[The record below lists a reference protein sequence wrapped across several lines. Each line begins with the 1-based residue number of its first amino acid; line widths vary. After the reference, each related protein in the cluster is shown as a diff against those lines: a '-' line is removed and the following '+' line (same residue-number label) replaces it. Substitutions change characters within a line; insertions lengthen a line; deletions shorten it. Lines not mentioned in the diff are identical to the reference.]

1 MSRTLKILRS
11 AKPNFRRDIHPG
23 TSLLKQVVT
32 DPNRIRLASRY
43 FLTDIPSAITPA
55 TRLNDILN
63 KIEQGST
70 LSSMP
75 LIYLQQQGFLA
86 LKQFVE
92 GEINYE
98 KFSELAITEQTARE
112 HAVLVQKIK
121 EEKEAEDRDAI
132 YKAKSELYF
141 QRREEDQRRL
151 ENDPKYIAKIKNQQ
165 LRARYGLD
173 QFIEEQFFARLMQI
187 IHHVDNGDRF
197 SEIDIIWLTTEG
209 EAYYTEILKTTYHDR
224 EAQFY
229 ASDYNQTNNPWHAVS
244 ASKHYRKSNQPTKAH
259 NLLVSIPTARKS
271 EPKLNSAISTTH
283 GGVMRDLNRFD
294 EALEFGNQAHNLTP
308 KDFHPCTLL
317 GAVYFEIGNYEVGA
331 NWYFKASER
340 GASEGSI
347 DNDLR
352 SIFKSAVKAKR
363 EEIKV
368 FLLRLDPVRYSWV
381 KSKL

>member
-1 MSRTLKILRS
+1 MSRIPKILRS
-11 AKPNFRRDIHPG
+11 AKPNFRRDIHLE

-32 DPNRIRLASRY
+32 DPNRIRLASKY

-75 LIYLQQQGFLA
+75 LIYLQQQGYLA
-86 LKQFVE
+86 LKQFAE
-92 GEINYE
+92 GKITYE

-112 HAVLVQKIK
+112 HAVLVQEIK

-141 QRREEDQRRL
+141 QRREDDQRRL

-197 SEIDIIWLTTEG
+197 SDEDILWLTSEG
-209 EAYYTEILKTTYHDR
+209 EDYYTEILKMTYHER

-229 ASDYNQTNNPWHAVS
+229 ASGYNKTNDPWCAVN
-244 ASKHYRKSNQPTKAH
+244 ASKHYRKSYQSTKAH
-259 NLLVSIPTARKS
+259 DLLISISTASKW

-283 GGVMRDLNRFD
+283 GGVMRDLKRFD
-294 EALEFGNQAHNLTP
+294 EALKFGNQAHNLTP
-308 KDFHPCTLL
+308 KDFRPCTLL
-317 GAVYFEIGNYEVGA
+317 GAVYFEIGNYEVGK
-331 NWYFKASER
+331 NWYLKASER
-340 GASEGSI
+340 GASERSI

-352 SIFKSAVKAKR
+352 SIFKSAGKAKR

-368 FLLRLDPVRYSWV
+368 FLLLFDPVRYSWI
-381 KSKL
+381 K